1 MPEQERFRTRA
12 AVILL
17 LFREQAGQ
25 TEILLQRRQ
34 NTGYADGLWD
44 SAASGHVEEK
54 ESLRQALARE
64 AYEEL
69 GITIAPENMQ
79 FVTVIHKFIP
89 ELDDAYFTF
98 YFQAW
103 QYNGQEIIGEPQK
116 CSELRWFPLQN
127 LPDDLIID
135 RRLILQHLRDGVPY
149 DELGWGEVSPL

>member
-44 SAASGHVEEK
+44 SAASGHIEEK
-54 ESLRQALARE
+54 ESLRQALVRE

-69 GITIAPENMQ
+69 GITIYPDNLQ

-98 YFQAW
+98 YFQTR
-103 QYNGQEIIGEPQK
+103 QYSGKEAINEPEK
-116 CSELRWFPLQN
+116 CSELRWFSLQN
-127 LPDDLIID
+127 LPADLIID
-135 RRLILQHLRDGVPY
+135 RQLILQHLNNGIYY
-149 DELGWGEVSPL
+149 DELGWNEAK

>member
-1 MPEQERFRTRA
+1 MLEQERFRTRA

-17 LFREQAGQ
+17 LFRKQADK

-44 SAASGHVEEK
+44 CAASGHIEEK

-69 GITIAPENMQ
+69 GITIAPTEMQ

-103 QYNGQEIIGEPQK
+103 QYNGQEIIHEPEK
-116 CSELRWFPLQN
+116 CSELCWFNVQN
-127 LPDDLIID
+127 LPADLIID
-135 RRLILQHLRDGVPY
+135 RRLILQHLRDGIPY
-149 DELGWGEVSPL
+149 DELGWDKI